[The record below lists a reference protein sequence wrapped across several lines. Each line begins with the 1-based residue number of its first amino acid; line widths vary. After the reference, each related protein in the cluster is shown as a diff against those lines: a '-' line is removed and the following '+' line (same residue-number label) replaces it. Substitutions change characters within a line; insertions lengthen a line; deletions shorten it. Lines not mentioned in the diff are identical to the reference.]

1 MGSEALAAI
10 IAYFARD
17 KDAFVKGV
25 IAEILAAVP
34 ELSDP
39 SFHQIVAVN
48 ATESLDLFL
57 DVLAN
62 GIDPQ
67 TISPSSLAIANVER
81 AVTDGVPL
89 SAVLKAYR
97 IGHGL
102 MLSAC
107 LAEMPATA
115 PGVAEAMIE
124 VVNLSGSHNGR
135 VAEQIT
141 ALYEDRL
148 TQRVRTDE
156 AIRRQWISRL
166 LNDPEPDVAQAES
179 ALGYRL
185 SGSHLAVEAW
195 ADDTTAADALP
206 KVVTVLRQVLPGVD
220 DVLVAGG
227 ESQQRIWLRLPAAA
241 RVDHDEL
248 AKRLCI
254 NGLRIAVGRRGTGLD
269 GFRSAART
277 AARVKELARSAPHAP
292 QVALFDDVASVAL
305 LADEPADLAAF
316 VAAVL
321 GSLADDDARSEQL
334 RETIRAFLAA
344 NCSYTET
351 AKRTMFHRNTVYL
364 RVQQAVEQYGLRL
377 DADTLTVALALEIC
391 RWYGARVLSPV
402 S

>member
-10 IAYFARD
+10 IEYFARD
-17 KDAFVKGV
+17 KDAFIAGV

-39 SFHQIVAVN
+39 SFHEIVAVN

-67 TISPSSLAIANVER
+67 SISPSSRAIANVER

-115 PGVAEAMIE
+115 PGVAAAMIE

-156 AIRRQWISRL
+156 AIRRQWIARL

-185 SGSHLAVEAW
+185 SGSHVAVEAW

-227 ESQQRIWLRLPAAA
+227 ESQQRIWLRLPVAA

-277 AARVKELARSAPHAP
+277 AARVKELARFAPHAP
-292 QVALFDDVASVAL
+292 QVVLFDDVASVAL

-321 GSLADDDARSEQL
+321 GSLADDDARCEQL

-364 RVQQAVEQYGLRL
+364 RVQQAVDLYGLRL

-391 RWYGARVLSPV
+391 RWYGGRVLAPV

>member
-1 MGSEALAAI
+1 MGREALAAI
-10 IAYFARD
+10 FEYFARD
-17 KDAFVKGV
+17 KDAFVAGV

-39 SFHQIVAVN
+39 SFHELVAVN

-67 TISPSSLAIANVER
+67 SISPSSLAIANVER

-89 SAVLKAYR
+89 SAILRAYR
-97 IGHGL
+97 VGHGV

-107 LAEMPATA
+107 LAELPAEL
-115 PGVAEAMIE
+115 PGAAEAMID
-124 VVNLSGSHNGR
+124 VVNLSGSHHGR
-135 VAEQIT
+135 VTEQIT

-156 AIRRQWISRL
+156 AIRRQWITRL
-166 LNDPEPDVAQAES
+166 LNDAEPDVAQAES

-185 SGSHLAVEAW
+185 SGSHIAVEAW
-195 ADDTTAADALP
+195 ADDTAAAEELT

-227 ESQQRIWLRLPAAA
+227 ESQQRIWLRLPVAS
-241 RVDHDEL
+241 RVDADQL
-248 AKRLCI
+248 AKRLRI
-254 NGLRIAVGRRGTGLD
+254 NGLRVAVGRRGEGLD

-292 QVALFDDVASVAL
+292 QVVLFDEVASVAL
-305 LADEPADLAAF
+305 LADETADLAAF
-316 VAAVL
+316 VVTVL
-321 GSLADDDARSEQL
+321 GALAEDDPRCEQL

-377 DADTLTVALALEIC
+377 DADTLTIALALEIC

>member
-1 MGSEALAAI
+1 MGSQALAAVI
-10 IAYFARD
+10 EYFVRD
-17 KDAFVKGV
+17 KDAFIAGV

-39 SFHQIVAVN
+39 SFHEIVAVN

-62 GIDPQ
+62 GLDPQ
-67 TISPSSLAIANVER
+67 SISPSSLAIANVER

-89 SAVLKAYR
+89 TAILRAYR
-97 IGHGL
+97 VGHGR

-107 LAEMPATA
+107 LAQMPAGA
-115 PGVAEAMIE
+115 PGAAEAMIE

-135 VAEQIT
+135 VTEQIT

-156 AIRRQWISRL
+156 AIRRQWITRL
-166 LNDPEPDVAQAES
+166 LNDAEPDVAQAES

-185 SGSHLAVEAW
+185 SGSHIAVEAW
-195 ADDTTAADALP
+195 ADDTAAAEELT
-206 KVVTVLRQVLPGVD
+206 KVVAVLRQVLPKAD
-220 DVLVAGG
+220 DILVAGG

-241 RVDHDEL
+241 RVDHGQL
-248 AKRLCI
+248 AKRLRI
-254 NGLRIAVGRRGTGLD
+254 NGLRIAVGRRGEGLD

-277 AARVKELARSAPHAP
+277 AARVKELARSAPDAP
-292 QVALFDDVASVAL
+292 QVVLFDEVASIAL

-316 VAAVL
+316 VVTVL
-321 GSLADDDARSEQL
+321 GGLADDDPRCEQL

-377 DADTLTVALALEIC
+377 DADTLTIALALEIC

>member
-10 IAYFARD
+10 IEYFARD
-17 KDAFVKGV
+17 KDAFIAGV

-39 SFHQIVAVN
+39 SFHEIVAVN

-67 TISPSSLAIANVER
+67 SISPSSRAIANVER

-115 PGVAEAMIE
+115 PGVAAAMIE

-156 AIRRQWISRL
+156 AIRRQWIARL

-227 ESQQRIWLRLPAAA
+227 ESQQRIWLRLPVAA

-254 NGLRIAVGRRGTGLD
+254 NGLRAAVGRRGNGLE

-292 QVALFDDVASVAL
+292 QVVLFDDVASVAL

-321 GSLADDDARSEQL
+321 GSLADDDARCEQL

-364 RVQQAVEQYGLRL
+364 RVQQAVDHYGLRL

-391 RWYGARVLSPV
+391 RWYGGRVLAPV

>member
-1 MGSEALAAI
+1 MGSEVLAAI
-10 IAYFARD
+10 IDYFAQN
-17 KDAFVKGV
+17 KYAFVKGV
-25 IAEILAAVP
+25 IAEILDAVP

-39 SFHQIVAVN
+39 SFHEIVAVN

-62 GIDPQ
+62 GLDPQ
-67 TISPSSLAIANVER
+67 SISPSSLAIANVER

-89 SAVLKAYR
+89 TAILRAYR
-97 IGHGL
+97 VGHGR
-102 MLSAC
+102 MLSTC
-107 LAEMPATA
+107 LAEMPADA
-115 PGVAEAMIE
+115 PGAAEAMIE

-135 VAEQIT
+135 VTEQIT

-156 AIRRQWISRL
+156 AIRRQWITRL
-166 LNDPEPDVAQAES
+166 LNDSEPDVAQAES

-195 ADDTTAADALP
+195 ADDTADADALP
-206 KVVTVLRQVLPGVD
+206 KVVTVLRQVLSGVD
-220 DVLVAGG
+220 DVLVLGG
-227 ESQQRIWLRLPAAA
+227 ESQQRIWLRLPAAV

-248 AKRLCI
+248 ARRLCI
-254 NGLRIAVGRRGTGLD
+254 NGLRVAVGRRGEGLD

-277 AARVKELARSAPHAP
+277 AARVKELARSAPHEP
-292 QVALFDDVASVAL
+292 QVVLFDDVASVAL

-321 GSLADDDARSEQL
+321 GSLADDDARCEQL

-364 RVQQAVEQYGLRL
+364 RVQQSVDQYGLRL

-391 RWYGARVLSPV
+391 RWYGGRVLAPV

>member
-1 MGSEALAAI
+1 MGSEALGGI
-10 IAYFARD
+10 IDYFARD
-17 KDAFVKGV
+17 KDVFVAGV

-39 SFHQIVAVN
+39 SFHEIVAVN

-67 TISPSSLAIANVER
+67 SISPSDLAIANVER

-89 SAVLKAYR
+89 SAILRAYR
-97 IGHGL
+97 VGHGL

-107 LAEMPATA
+107 LAELPALL
-115 PGVAEAMIE
+115 PGAAEAMVE
-124 VVNLSGSHNGR
+124 VVNLSGSHHGR
-135 VAEQIT
+135 VTEQIT

-156 AIRRQWISRL
+156 AIRRQWITRL
-166 LNDPEPDVAQAES
+166 LGDAEPDVAQAES

-195 ADDTTAADALP
+195 ADDTPGAEALP
-206 KVVTVLRQVLPGVD
+206 KVTTVLRQALPGAD

-227 ESQQRIWLRLPAAA
+227 ESQQRVWLRLPATA
-241 RVDHDEL
+241 RVDRDEL
-248 AKRLCI
+248 AKRLVI
-254 NGLRIAVGRRGTGLD
+254 NGLRVAVGRRGQGLD

-277 AARVKELARSAPHAP
+277 AARAKELARSAPHAP
-292 QVALFDDVASVAL
+292 QVVLFDDVASVAL
-305 LADEPADLAAF
+305 LADEPAELAAF
-316 VAAVL
+316 VVSVL
-321 GSLADDDARSEQL
+321 GSLADDDARCEQL

-377 DADTLTVALALEIC
+377 DADTLTIALALEIC
-391 RWYGARVLSPV
+391 RWHGARVLSPV

>member
-1 MGSEALAAI
+1 MGSQALAAVI
-10 IAYFARD
+10 EYFVRD
-17 KDAFVKGV
+17 KDAFIAGV

-39 SFHQIVAVN
+39 SFHEIVAVN

-62 GIDPQ
+62 GLDPQ
-67 TISPSSLAIANVER
+67 SISPSSLAIANVER

-89 SAVLKAYR
+89 TAILRAYR
-97 IGHGL
+97 VGHGR

-107 LAEMPATA
+107 LAQMPAGA
-115 PGVAEAMIE
+115 PGAAEAMIE

-135 VAEQIT
+135 VTEQIT

-156 AIRRQWISRL
+156 AIRRQWITRL
-166 LNDPEPDVAQAES
+166 LNDAEPDVAQAES

-185 SGSHLAVEAW
+185 SGSHIAVEAW
-195 ADDTTAADALP
+195 ADDTAAAEELT
-206 KVVTVLRQVLPGVD
+206 KVVAVLRQVLPKAD
-220 DVLVAGG
+220 DILVAGG

-241 RVDHDEL
+241 WVDHGQL
-248 AKRLCI
+248 AKRLRI
-254 NGLRIAVGRRGTGLD
+254 NGLRIAVGRRGEGLD

-277 AARVKELARSAPHAP
+277 AARVKELARSAPDAP
-292 QVALFDDVASVAL
+292 QVVLFDEVASIAL

-316 VAAVL
+316 VVTVL
-321 GSLADDDARSEQL
+321 GGLADDDPRCEQL

-377 DADTLTVALALEIC
+377 DADTLTIALALEIC

>member
-1 MGSEALAAI
+1 MGSQALAAI
-10 IAYFARD
+10 IEYFARD
-17 KDAFVKGV
+17 KDAFVAGV

-39 SFHQIVAVN
+39 SFHEIVAVN

-67 TISPSSLAIANVER
+67 SISPSSLAIANVER

-89 SAVLKAYR
+89 SAILKAYR
-97 IGHGL
+97 VGHGR

-135 VAEQIT
+135 VTEQIT

-156 AIRRQWISRL
+156 AIRRQWITRL
-166 LNDPEPDVAQAES
+166 LNDAEPDVAQAES

-195 ADDTTAADALP
+195 ADDAAAADALP

-227 ESQQRIWLRLPAAA
+227 ESQQRIWLRLPVTA
-241 RVDHDEL
+241 RTDHDEL

-254 NGLRIAVGRRGTGLD
+254 NGLRVTVGRRGDGLD
-269 GFRSAART
+269 GFRSTART
-277 AARVKELARSAPHAP
+277 AARVKELALSAPHAP
-292 QVALFDDVASVAL
+292 QVVLFGDVASVAL

-321 GSLADDDARSEQL
+321 GSLADDDARCEQL
-334 RETIRAFLAA
+334 RETLRAFLAA

-364 RVQQAVEQYGLRL
+364 RVQQAVDQYGLRL

-391 RWYGARVLSPV
+391 HWYGGRVLAPV

>member
-1 MGSEALAAI
+1 MDNDALAAVI
-10 IAYFARD
+10 GFFSRD
-17 KDAFVKGV
+17 KEAFVAGV

-39 SFHQIVAVN
+39 AFHEIVAVN

-57 DVLAN
+57 DVLTN
-62 GIDPQ
+62 GLDPQ
-67 TISPSSLAIANVER
+67 SISPSSLAIANVER

-89 SAVLKAYR
+89 TAILRAYR
-97 IGHGL
+97 VGHGR

-107 LAEMPATA
+107 LAEIPAGA
-115 PGVAEAMIE
+115 PGAAAAMIE

-135 VAEQIT
+135 VTEQIT

-156 AIRRQWISRL
+156 AIRRQWITRL
-166 LNDPEPDVAQAES
+166 LGDAEPDVAQAES

-195 ADDTTAADALP
+195 ADDTVGADALP
-206 KVVTVLRQVLPGVD
+206 KVVTALRQTLPGAD

-227 ESQQRIWLRLPAAA
+227 ESQQRIWLRLPVAS

-248 AKRLCI
+248 AKRLAI
-254 NGLRIAVGRRGTGLD
+254 NGLRVAVGRRGNGLD

-277 AARVKELARSAPHAP
+277 AARVKELAQSAPHAP
-292 QVALFDDVASVAL
+292 QVVLFEDVASVAL
-305 LADEPADLAAF
+305 LADEPAELAAF
-316 VAAVL
+316 VVAVL
-321 GSLADDDARSEQL
+321 GALADDDARCLQL

-377 DADTLTVALALEIC
+377 DADTLTIALALEIC

-402 S
+402 F

>member
-1 MGSEALAAI
+1 MGSQALTAI

-17 KDAFVKGV
+17 KDKFVAGV

-39 SFHQIVAVN
+39 SFHEIVAVN
-48 ATESLDLFL
+48 ATESLDLFI

-67 TISPSSLAIANVER
+67 SISPSSLAIANVER

-89 SAVLKAYR
+89 SAILKAYR
-97 IGHGL
+97 VGHGR

-107 LAEMPATA
+107 LAEMPAGA
-115 PGVAEAMIE
+115 AEAMIE

-135 VAEQIT
+135 VTEQIT

-156 AIRRQWISRL
+156 AIRRQWIGRL
-166 LNDPEPDVAQAES
+166 LSDAELDVAQAES

-195 ADDTTAADALP
+195 ADDTAAAEALP
-206 KVVTVLRQVLPGVD
+206 KVVTVLRQVLSGAD

-227 ESQQRIWLRLPAAA
+227 ESQQRIWLRLPVSA
-241 RVDHDEL
+241 RVDSEEL
-248 AKRLCI
+248 AKRLRI
-254 NGLRIAVGRRGTGLD
+254 NGLRVAVGRRGEGLD

-277 AARVKELARSAPHAP
+277 VARVKELAQAAPHVP
-292 QVALFDDVASVAL
+292 QVVLFDDVASVAL
-305 LADEPADLAAF
+305 LADEPGELAAF
-316 VAAVL
+316 VVSVL
-321 GSLADDDARSEQL
+321 GSLAGDDPRCEQL
-334 RETIRAFLAA
+334 RETVRAFLAA

-351 AKRTMFHRNTVYL
+351 AKRKMFHRNTVYL

>member
-1 MGSEALAAI
+1 MGSEVLAAI
-10 IAYFARD
+10 IDYFAQN
-17 KDAFVKGV
+17 KYAFVKGV
-25 IAEILAAVP
+25 IAEILDAVP

-39 SFHQIVAVN
+39 SFHEIVAVN

-62 GIDPQ
+62 GLDPQ
-67 TISPSSLAIANVER
+67 SISPSSLAIANVER

-89 SAVLKAYR
+89 TAILRAYR
-97 IGHGL
+97 VGHGR
-102 MLSAC
+102 MLSTC
-107 LAEMPATA
+107 LAEMPADA
-115 PGVAEAMIE
+115 PGAAEAMIE

-135 VAEQIT
+135 VTEQIT

-156 AIRRQWISRL
+156 AIRRQWITRL
-166 LNDPEPDVAQAES
+166 LNDSEPDVAQAES

-195 ADDTTAADALP
+195 ADDTADADALP

-220 DVLVAGG
+220 DVLVLGG
-227 ESQQRIWLRLPAAA
+227 ESQQRIWLRLPAAV

-248 AKRLCI
+248 ARRLCI
-254 NGLRIAVGRRGTGLD
+254 NGLRVAVGRRGEGLD

-277 AARVKELARSAPHAP
+277 AARVKELARSAPHEP
-292 QVALFDDVASVAL
+292 QVVLFDDVASVAL

-321 GSLADDDARSEQL
+321 GSLADDDARCEQL

-364 RVQQAVEQYGLRL
+364 RVQQSVDQYGLRL

-391 RWYGARVLSPV
+391 RWYGGRVLAPV